1 MFLSVANKSR
11 GEIKEGERK
20 KEKVTEN
27 QTRRCLDTY
36 VASLW
41 RQYRDESNAVVEG
54 GIWSLDTLA
63 HVKNIF
69 YVCGCLPFSACHS
82 SIYKKK

>member
-54 GIWSLDTLA
+54 GI
-63 HVKNIF
+63 
-69 YVCGCLPFSACHS
+69 
-82 SIYKKK
+82 